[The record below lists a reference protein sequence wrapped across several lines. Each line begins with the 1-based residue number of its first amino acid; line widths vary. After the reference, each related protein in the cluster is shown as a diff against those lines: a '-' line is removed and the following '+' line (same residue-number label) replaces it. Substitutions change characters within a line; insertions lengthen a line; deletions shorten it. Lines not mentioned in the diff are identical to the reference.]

1 MAESTLIIDGVPAA
15 RIAGSVGT
23 PVIVYSQSQIE
34 NRLREFTENFRSD
47 RLRTKVVYASKAFA
61 CGAMLE
67 LVKNAGCGLDVVSGG
82 EMHLAKISGFPMDNV
97 LFHGNNKTPA
107 EICEALHSGCGT
119 FVIDN
124 RLELR
129 RLISYA
135 KDIKRKCRALIR
147 INPHISA
154 HTHSYIM
161 TADLDSKFGISID
174 RKEEIF
180 AMIEELCKSGYV
192 EFTGFHAH
200 IGSQIFEKDAYAGE
214 IDTMAELISLTEKK
228 GHRVKC
234 LDIGGGFAAYYT
246 SEDCPIPVPEVC
258 QAIISACHSAM
269 DKYAITLET
278 LMIEPGRSITA
289 EAGTTLYTVGGTKNT
304 HSKKYVFVDGGMC
317 DNIRPALYGAKYR
330 CDLAEKMDRDKTE
343 TVTVAGKC
351 CESGDILIHDIP
363 LPPAEPGDILAV
375 YTTGAYG
382 YSMASNYNR
391 IGRPAVVFAKDG
403 KARCVIRRETYE
415 DLDALECNRDIEF

>member
-1 MAESTLIIDGVPAA
+1 MSDSTLIIDGVRAKDIAA
-15 RIAGSVGT
+15 SVGT
-23 PVIVYSQSQIE
+23 PVIVYSQSEIE
-34 NRLREFTENFRSD
+34 KRLMEFTESFKSP
-47 RLRTKVVYASKAFA
+47 RLNTRVVYASKAFS

-67 LVKNAGCGLDVVSGG
+67 LVKSAGCGLDVVSGG
-82 EMHLAKISGFPMDNV
+82 EMYLAKKSGFPMEDV
-97 LFHGNNKTPA
+97 LFHGNNKTPR
-107 EICEALHSGCGT
+107 EIEEAISWGAGT

-129 RLISYA
+129 RIISYA

-174 RKEEIF
+174 SRDEIL
-180 AMIEELCKSGYV
+180 AMMDELSGSEYV

-200 IGSQIFEKDAYAGE
+200 IGSQIFEKEAYAGE
-214 IDTMAELISLTEKK
+214 IDTLAQLIAFAEKNGCS
-228 GHRVKC
+228 VKC

-246 SEDCPIPVPEVC
+246 SEDSPIPVPEVC
-258 QAIISACHSAM
+258 RTIIDACHTAM
-269 DKYAITLET
+269 DKYGIRLET
-278 LMIEPGRSITA
+278 LMIEPGRSIVA
-289 EAGTTLYTVGGTKNT
+289 EAGTTLYTVGGTKKT
-304 HSKKYVFVDGGMC
+304 YSKKYVFVDGGMC

-330 CDLAEKMDRDKTE
+330 CDLAEKMDAEKTD

-391 IGRPAVVFAKDG
+391 IGRPAVVFAKNG

-415 DLDALECNRDIEF
+415 DLDALECSRDIEF